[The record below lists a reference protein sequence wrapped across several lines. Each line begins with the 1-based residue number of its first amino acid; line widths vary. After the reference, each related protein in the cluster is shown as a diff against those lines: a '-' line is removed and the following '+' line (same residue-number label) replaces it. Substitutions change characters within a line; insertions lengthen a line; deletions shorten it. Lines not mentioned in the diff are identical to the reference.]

1 MRTSVQPTS
10 LSAYDAIRASGSTG
24 HQCARILAHIT
35 DNSGMDW
42 SIGEIAHALNMEKS
56 TVSARLNA
64 MLNDI
69 NPPIE
74 AKPTRKDRRSGV
86 TVRPVGLPVVGQ
98 KELFPMTATEASGG
112 GIPVLSRTP
121 SPIHGQ
127 DARTG
132 NG

>member
-1 MRTSVQPTS
+1 MRTAMQPTS

-24 HQCARILAHIT
+24 HQCARILAHIKKH
-35 DNSGMDW
+35 GGEW

-74 AKPTRKDRRSGV
+74 AKPTRKDRVSGV

-98 KELFPMTATEASGG
+98 KELF
-112 GIPVLSRTP
+112 
-121 SPIHGQ
+121 
-127 DARTG
+127 
-132 NG
+132 